1 MAPLVTL
8 LGVALVTVA
17 YPATVVAL
25 RRTDWLPP
33 RFTPARLYAGAAL
46 QWALAAG
53 VVGFVVVV
61 EGRPLDSLGLAAVT
75 LRDVLVAG
83 AVVGVGAVGGS
94 VAVRAVGLQDVDDA
108 AVFLLAQPTR
118 RKLPLAVTAGV
129 TEELLYRGYLLERTL
144 EATASPALAAGLSLV
159 AFVAAHLPGRPARSV
174 VAQTLGISVGLVVAY
189 LLVRNVLVLA
199 AVHAAI
205 DVLVLLS
212 TDPADLVERVDSA
225 ALDDRVLALV
235 ERSGAE

>member
-1 MAPLVTL
+1 MAPLATL
-8 LGVALVTVA
+8 VGIALVAVA

-46 QWALAAG
+46 QWALAVG

-75 LRDVLVAG
+75 VRDVLVAG
-83 AVVGVGAVGGS
+83 VVVGGTAVVGS
-94 VAVRAVGLQDVDDA
+94 VAVQVAGLQDVDDA

-118 RKLPLAVTAGV
+118 RKLALAVTAGV
-129 TEELLYRGYLLERTL
+129 TEELVYRGYLLERTL

-174 VAQTLGISVGLVVAY
+174 LAQTLGVSVGLVVAY

-199 AVHAAI
+199 AVHAAV
-205 DVLVLLS
+205 DALVLLS
-212 TDPADLVERVDSA
+212 TDPADLLERVDPA
-225 ALDDRVLALV
+225 AIDDRVLALV
-235 ERSGAE
+235 ERS